1 MKNALRIAMALVAG
15 LVIGSIVNI
24 GFIVLG
30 GKLVSLPAGADATT
44 TEGLKASLHLLQ
56 PKNFIFPFLA
66 HAIGSL
72 TGAFLASWLAPTRGM
87 TMAFI
92 IGGLFFVGGIISCFQ
107 IPAPKWFMVCDLGF
121 AYFPMAF
128 IGFKL
133 TPK

>member
-1 MKNALRIAMALVAG
+1 MKNALRIALAIVAG
-15 LVIGSIVNI
+15 LVIGSIVNM

-30 GKLVSLPAGADATT
+30 GKLVPLPAGADATT
-44 TEGLKASLHLLQ
+44 MEGLKGSLHLLQ

-66 HAIGSL
+66 HAIGTL
-72 TGAFLASWLAPTRGM
+72 TGAFLTSWLAPTRGM

-92 IGGLFFVGGIISCFQ
+92 IGGLFFVGGIIACFQ
-107 IPAPKWFMVCDLGF
+107 IPAPKWFMVCDLVF